1 MQQIVALSHKGRL
14 SIPYM
19 CKSGFVRRA
28 TYNMHQTL
36 TVTLCSEARPER
48 TVRDLVYSVHLCI
61 LECAIMDYYKL
72 IHEMN
77 VIITFFCMHV
87 KREIDKQYNVISA
100 V

>member
-1 MQQIVALSHKGRL
+1 MEQIVALSHKGRL
-14 SIPYM
+14 SIAYM

-36 TVTLCSEARPER
+36 TVTLCGEASRLEI
-48 TVRDLVYSVHLCI
+48 YLCI
-61 LECAIMDYYKL
+61 LECAITDYYKL

-77 VIITFFCMHV
+77 VIITLDSVFCVHV
-87 KREIDKQYNVISA
+87 KRAIDKQYNVISA